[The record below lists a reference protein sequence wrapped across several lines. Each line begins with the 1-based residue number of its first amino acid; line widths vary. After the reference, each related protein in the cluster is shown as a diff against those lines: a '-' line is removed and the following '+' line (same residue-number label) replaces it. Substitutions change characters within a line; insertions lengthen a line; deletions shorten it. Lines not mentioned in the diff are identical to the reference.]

1 MDAIK
6 RKTQQSRP
14 TPSPRGSVNFPVD
27 LYQSFEDLA
36 KKKKASITW
45 AACEAAEK
53 NFVDQYP
60 FFTS

>member
-14 TPSPRGSVNFPVD
+14 TPSPRASVNFPVD
-27 LYQSFEDLA
+27 RYQTHEDLA

-45 AACEAAEK
+45 VVCEAADK
-53 NFVDQYP
+53 YIADQ
-60 FFTS
+60 